1 MTDDLQNEATTDHE
15 LILLLKQQ
23 IEELTSHTIEVENRL
38 EVSQE
43 NYRDSTEQLAMHEK
57 LSAQHG
63 ILRSVFFGVVGLV
76 VMMGIL
82 VVFGWQTGQTT
93 IEREMAFFERILL
106 VLIGIVGG
114 AVSSF
119 FDIRNF
125 TISSNGN
132 KNGANGPPPKSN
144 MKDTD

>member
-82 VVFGWQTGQTT
+82 VVLAGKQARQQ
-93 IEREMAFFERILL
+93 
-106 VLIGIVGG
+106 
-114 AVSSF
+114 
-119 FDIRNF
+119 
-125 TISSNGN
+125 
-132 KNGANGPPPKSN
+132 
-144 MKDTD
+144 